1 MVALHS
7 DFDLRRFLPTL
18 RTRKCVQTIPLA
30 RVERVYDDAGTV
42 IETPKARRRFQ
53 RTVN

>member
-42 IETPKARRRFQ
+42 IGTPKRAGDFKEP
-53 RTVN
+53 